1 MNVKTLSVG
10 YMKNGVLDYTN
21 AVKNG
26 SIVDLSSKPGF
37 TSSSLKGVTLINN
50 GIIYGDVNGDGN
62 IGIND
67 VTLVQ
72 KHISDITTLTSEQ
85 IAVGDVDHDG
95 EITINDAT
103 LIQKYI
109 VGLVT
114 SF

>member
-37 TSSSLKGVTLINN
+37 TSSSLKGVALINN
-50 GIIYGDVNGDGN
+50 GIIYGDVN
-62 IGIND
+62 IGIDD

-72 KHISDITTLTSEQ
+72 KHISDITTLTSGQ